1 MPTNF
6 TPDRLAEP
14 GTDDRSGIVK
24 TLMVSATELDHV
36 ENAQVEHLREL
47 LEQGQLDRAI
57 AIGRELSAELTD
69 PSDLATVHVLVGR
82 AEMFNG
88 RMAPAMQRFRLADV
102 GMLAPGDRLR
112 LGMAEALSRY
122 ASSGI
127 DEVIHVIDE
136 LEAGADGDPL
146 LLAATAG
153 LRAWTYLE
161 RNNPTKGVELATLA
175 NKRALEHNDADLT
188 VLSWLI
194 LGLAHATAAQIDQ
207 AATAVA
213 TGITFAATSKHG
225 AAAPILHM
233 VAADVDHCRGR
244 IDHAQYHARL
254 SVASSEPI
262 SAGIIGVW
270 GHGVLATLADRTG
283 DTPAAANH
291 ILNAERALMRGAPMG
306 WGHLALAR
314 LRVDRHINAE
324 QSAQR
329 LLDVWR
335 YMNAQGSKGH
345 PTMFSLSTAEL
356 ISRMTDQT
364 LIKELSGLL
373 NDLEPPNPMDHL
385 TRDLA
390 AAVVAGD
397 VATAVSLVEALER
410 GRATYLTVVGD
421 SMALVADLMV
431 RQSDRRARTFADVAR
446 EIYEEIGAHGDQQR
460 LIKRHP
466 SLSQET
472 DLVLS
477 PAERRVVSLVVE
489 GLSNADIA
497 EQLFLSVKT
506 VETHLARVY
515 RRFGVKSRT
524 QLVSSIRDL

>member
-1 MPTNF
+1 MTERASTGTVNHSSIVNV
-6 TPDRLAEP
+6 DMIGAAELNN
-14 GTDDRSGIVK
+14 I
-24 TLMVSATELDHV
+24 
-36 ENAQVEHLREL
+36 ENARVEFLRDL

-57 AIGRELSAELTD
+57 TLGRELSAELTD
-69 PSDLATVHVLVGR
+69 PSDLATIHVLIGR

-88 RMAPAMQRFRLADV
+88 RLAPAMQRFRLADV

-127 DEVIHVIDE
+127 DEVINVIDE
-136 LEAGADGDPL
+136 LEEGADGDPL
-146 LLAATAG
+146 ILAATAG

-175 NKRALEHNDADLT
+175 NKRAVQHDDADLT

-213 TGITFAATSKHG
+213 TGITFATTSKHG
-225 AAAPILHM
+225 AAAPMLHM

-254 SVASSEPI
+254 AVASSEPI

-270 GHGVLATLADRTG
+270 GHGVLATLADRAG
-283 DTPAAANH
+283 DAPAAANH
-291 ILNAERALMRGAPMG
+291 VLNGERALMRGAPMG

-314 LRVDRHINAE
+314 LRVDRNIPAE

-335 YMNAQGSKGH
+335 YMNGQGSKGH

-356 ISRMTDQT
+356 ISRMTDQR
-364 LIKELSGLL
+364 LIRELTSLL
-373 NDLEPPNPMDHL
+373 DELEPPNPMDHL

-390 AAVVAGD
+390 SSVVQGD
-397 VATAVSLVEALER
+397 VASAVSLVEALER
-410 GRATYLTVVGD
+410 GRSTYLTVVGD
-421 SMALVADLMV
+421 AMALVADLML
-431 RQSDRRARTFADVAR
+431 RQSDRRARTFAEVAR
-446 EIYEEIGAHGDQQR
+446 NIYEEIGAHGDQHR